1 MTPPPND
8 SPAQPGRLT
17 AAFAP
22 GRVNL
27 IGEFT
32 DYNDGLALPFA
43 IAAGVTVRATAL
55 DEPRITTFAA
65 DLGARD
71 EFWLGRERP
80 TPPGWRAF
88 VRGIAAELPAAGL
101 PVLGAS
107 LEITGTVPRGAG
119 LSSSAALEVALALSL
134 LALSAA
140 PRVDDLKLAKICS
153 RVENEWVGAKTGL
166 LDQLASL
173 CGRADAA
180 VRIDFRS
187 GEVTEVPVSLGE
199 WRLVSLDSGQRH
211 QHAQSE
217 SGYNERRREC
227 AQACAVLG
235 IGSLRDLDP
244 SMLERLPP
252 PLDLRARHIFEENR
266 RVDAAVAAL
275 SANDL
280 FELGRL
286 LDASHASQRDLYGVS
301 TPAVEATVE
310 VMLAAGA
317 AGARMVGGGFGG
329 HVLGLLPPGI
339 EPPDGAYEVRPSPGA
354 HLIDATA

>member
-1 MTPPPND
+1 MPPMAPD
-8 SPAQPGRLT
+8 SPRGAVRRS

-43 IAAGVTVRATAL
+43 IGVGVVVRATAL
-55 DEPRITTFAA
+55 AEPRIEALAA

-71 EFWLGRERP
+71 RYRLGRERP
-80 TPPGWRAF
+80 APHGWRAF
-88 VRGIAAELPAAGL
+88 VRGITAELSAAGL
-101 PVLGAS
+101 PVVGAQ
-107 LEITGTVPRGAG
+107 LEIEGTVPRGAG
-119 LSSSAALEVALALSL
+119 LSSSAALEVALALAL
-134 LALSAA
+134 LDLADA
-140 PRVDDLKLAKICS
+140 PAIPPLQLARICS

-187 GEVTEVPVSLGE
+187 GVIALVPIELGD
-199 WRLVSLDSGQRH
+199 WRLVSLDSGERH
-211 QHAQSE
+211 AHAE

-227 AQACAVLG
+227 TAACAALG
-235 IGSLRDLDP
+235 IASLRDLDAE
-244 SMLERLPP
+244 MLTRLPA
-252 PLDLRARHIFEENR
+252 PLDARARHIFEENL

-275 SANDL
+275 TRGDL
-280 FELGRL
+280 PELGRL
-286 LDASHASQRDLYGVS
+286 LDASHASQRDLFAVS
-301 TPAVEATVE
+301 TPAVEATVTL
-310 VMLAAGA
+310 MHAAGA

-329 HVLGLLPPGI
+329 HVLGLLPPGVT
-339 EPPDGAYEVRPSPGA
+339 PPTGAYELRPGPGA
-354 HLIDATA
+354 RVL